1 MLKKAVILALGI
13 CVLLLSYDLY
23 AGQKGEYTKDEYIF
37 ERLLRERT
45 DVYRQYVQA
54 LQKGK
59 DQMKKEGDLELKLK
73 NEILDLRSKK
83 DRVETRLVTIALR
96 HGWDVPALTDPAL
109 GRRLDIEARELEK
122 VFGMANILVK
132 SELRKDAGVF
142 TANLDLPAQKI
153 SLK

>member
-1 MLKKAVILALGI
+1 MRTKAIALASAVCILLMSSAA
-13 CVLLLSYDLY
+13 Y
-23 AGQKGEYTKDEYIF
+23 AAQKGEYTKDEYIF
-37 ERLLRERT
+37 ERLLRERS
-45 DVYRQYVQA
+45 DVYEQYVQA

-59 DQMKKEGDLELKLK
+59 EQMKEVGDVELNIK
-73 NEILDLRSKK
+73 NEILDLRAKK

-96 HGWDVPALTDPAL
+96 HGWDVPALTDPDL
-109 GRRLDIEARELEK
+109 GRRVDIEARELEK
-122 VFGMANILVK
+122 VFGMANVLVK